1 MTASDFS
8 GVNGAEDGETHK
20 TLIHTALR
28 GGTQTHEL
36 WLPKKPAV
44 SEIQILINELH
55 KLIATELV
63 NHPAHYNSSPTGVEA
78 IDFLEHMT
86 FNGGNAAK
94 YIYRHLEKGSPIPDL
109 RKARWYIER
118 ELRRDRVTIPTSIL
132 EKLSAH
138 ESDPIVRTV
147 LLLIR
152 GELLEA
158 KRAAAEAERSLL

>member
-1 MTASDFS
+1 MTASDLS
-8 GVNGAEDGETHK
+8 DVNGGEDGETHK

-36 WLPKKPAV
+36 WLPKDTRV
-44 SEIQILINELH
+44 SEMQVLINELH
-55 KLIATELV
+55 KLIATEIV
-63 NHPAHYNSSPTGVEA
+63 NHPAHYNAHPSGVEA

-94 YIYRHLEKGSPIPDL
+94 YLYRHLEKGSPIPDL

-118 ELRRDRVTIPTSIL
+118 ELRRDRVTIPTPIL
-132 EKLSAH
+132 EKLSAY
-138 ESDPIVRTV
+138 ESDPIVRAV
-147 LLLIR
+147 LFLIR
-152 GELLEA
+152 GELIEA